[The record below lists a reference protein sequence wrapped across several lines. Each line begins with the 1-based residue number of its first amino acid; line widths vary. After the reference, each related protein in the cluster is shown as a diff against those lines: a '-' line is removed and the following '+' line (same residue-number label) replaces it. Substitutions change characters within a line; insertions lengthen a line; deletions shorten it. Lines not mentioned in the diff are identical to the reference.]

1 MYGSVIF
8 ESKRKVAGEEPKAE
22 PTKAKTKCK
31 KSPFELHEKIINKIK
46 NDEKNINE
54 EIFKW
59 YFSNHTLLFLAKEL
73 YNSNQNVNDEIVKDI
88 IDSLTE
94 LKKDI
99 NTKKIPKNGDQNK
112 TINIAEK
119 ILNFNKQQ
127 KGKELPSDL
136 ACVAKIS
143 DHSNLKIL
151 SPKQML

>member
-8 ESKRKVAGEEPKAE
+8 ESKRKVAEEEPKAE
-22 PTKAKTKCK
+22 LTKAKTKCK

-46 NDEKNINE
+46 NDEKNLNE

-59 YFSNHTLLFLAKEL
+59 YFSNHTSLFLAKEL

-88 IDSLTE
+88 IDSLNE

-99 NTKKIPKNGDQNK
+99 NTKKIPKNGDLNK
-112 TINIAEK
+112 MIIIAEK